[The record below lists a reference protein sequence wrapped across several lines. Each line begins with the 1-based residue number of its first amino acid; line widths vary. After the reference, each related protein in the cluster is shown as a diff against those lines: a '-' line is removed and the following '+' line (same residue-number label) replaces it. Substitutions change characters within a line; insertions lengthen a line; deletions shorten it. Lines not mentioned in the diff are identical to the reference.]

1 MPLRSTLENDLYQD
15 FPINRHCHSWPG
27 VCDPPLGVKEDERG
41 SLYEGQ
47 KSVEESSR
55 NKAKCLENIQKQDKF
70 EGCSHV
76 KRRAKRSY
84 GGIAYAK
91 AASKLWPGATTV
103 IPRVEALIGLDTAD
117 TCSTPEGTG
126 EVGYSMCSTPV
137 CPGK

>member
-1 MPLRSTLENDLYQD
+1 M
-15 FPINRHCHSWPG
+15 
-27 VCDPPLGVKEDERG
+27 KEDERG

-126 EVGYSMCSTPV
+126 EARVFHVFNTGV
-137 CPGK
+137 PGQVDARKVDNLPGTHLRPWRNIVNRVYGAGTWI